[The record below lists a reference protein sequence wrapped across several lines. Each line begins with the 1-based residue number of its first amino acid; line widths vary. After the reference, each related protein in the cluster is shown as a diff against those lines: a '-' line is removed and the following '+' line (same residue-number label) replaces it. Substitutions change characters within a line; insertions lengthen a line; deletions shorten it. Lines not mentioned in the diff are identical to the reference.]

1 MDKVNL
7 HGDTPFVEIAKA
19 YRNSDVFVLPSLR
32 ETSGNVLLE
41 AMAYKLPIIALN
53 TSFCRTLNKKNV
65 GIFIE
70 ICQNLEEIQT
80 QMADAIVQL
89 ANDEKMRLQ
98 LGENGYR
105 YVNEEL
111 TWERKYRKIY
121 IEDYNC

>member
-1 MDKVNL
+1 M
-7 HGDTPFVEIAKA
+7 
-19 YRNSDVFVLPSLR
+19 
-32 ETSGNVLLE
+32 
-41 AMAYKLPIIALN
+41 
-53 TSFCRTLNKKNV
+53 

>member
-1 MDKVNL
+1 
-7 HGDTPFVEIAKA
+7 
-19 YRNSDVFVLPSLR
+19 
-32 ETSGNVLLE
+32 
-41 AMAYKLPIIALN
+41 
-53 TSFCRTLNKKNV
+53 
-65 GIFIE
+65 
-70 ICQNLEEIQT
+70 
-80 QMADAIVQL
+80 MADAIVQL